1 MKKIVL
7 FFLCIYT
14 ALQMNAQQTAN
25 DVGRF
30 YAGFHSGYNNSSI
43 KNQSIYNQN
52 NSGFLVGVDLSYAL
66 NKYFS
71 LRAELNY
78 EMKSA
83 QGQITYYNSIGEQT
97 LSYTKSQYLHYAN
110 IPVLAKIYLFN
121 KDFKVFA
128 STGLYDGYLIEAW
141 VNPQDIGTSHDVT
154 NDYLRNDFGFIYG
167 AGLQYNIANNYTL
180 TAEWRNTLGLTNIS
194 ATASNYY
201 NRTTIIQAGVAY
213 KLFAKK

>member
-110 IPVLAKIYLFN
+110 IPVLAKIYLYN
-121 KDFKVFA
+121 SNIKVFV
-128 STGLYDGYLIEAW
+128 STGLYYGYLVEAW
-141 VNPQDIGTSHDVT
+141 VNPQDVGVSHDVT
-154 NDYLRNDFGFIYG
+154 TDYLRNDFGFIYG

-194 ATASNYY
+194 STTNNYY
-201 NRTTIIQAGVAY
+201 NRNTILQIGIARRVIS
-213 KLFAKK
+213 K